1 MSKSQKTKLCS
12 LQTARFLL
20 QTQNERQNVES
31 PIFATFIFKPEHI
44 WTWKSFYC
52 TRIRRRS
59 CWLKAAHFVSMAK
72 QRRFVSASPCEKLT
86 NTTESQTLICG
97 SRGPTYPGAKDQC
110 LADNPSVINN
120 PLHFVDHRILE
131 QQTKIKK
138 SNVILSRWPKPSTM

>member
-1 MSKSQKTKLCS
+1 
-12 LQTARFLL
+12 
-20 QTQNERQNVES
+20 
-31 PIFATFIFKPEHI
+31 
-44 WTWKSFYC
+44 
-52 TRIRRRS
+52 
-59 CWLKAAHFVSMAK
+59 MAK

-120 PLHFVDHRILE
+120 PLHFVDYRILE

-138 SNVILSRWPKPSTM
+138 ATLFSRADTNL